1 MRGWIGWKRRQL
13 ECSTKSAPIRQPP
26 RREQPQ
32 RGEFEDEEELEDLD
46 EPPMNQGRFGHGY
59 GNREV
64 RMGRPRRDDD
74 LGSIKVKIP
83 TFQGRNDPEAY
94 LEWEKRMEMVFDCHN
109 YSEIKKVKLAAIE
122 FTDYAIVW
130 WDQLLKDRRRNQERP
145 VETWDEMKAIM
156 RRCFILSY

>member
-1 MRGWIGWKRRQL
+1 MMRTEL
-13 ECSTKSAPIRQPP
+13 EHIHERMDRLEGEATRGQHQNAPIRQPP
-26 RREQPQ
+26 RRVQPRAQ

-46 EPPMNQGRFGHGY
+46 EPPMNPGRFGHGY

-109 YSEIKKVKLAAIE
+109 YSEIKK
-122 FTDYAIVW
+122 
-130 WDQLLKDRRRNQERP
+130 
-145 VETWDEMKAIM
+145 
-156 RRCFILSY
+156 S